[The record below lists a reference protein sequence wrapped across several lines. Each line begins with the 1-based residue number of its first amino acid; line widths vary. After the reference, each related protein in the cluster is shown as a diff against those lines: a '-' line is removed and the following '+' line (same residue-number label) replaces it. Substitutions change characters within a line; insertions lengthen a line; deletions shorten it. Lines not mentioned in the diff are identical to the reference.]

1 MIVTLADLPRLTQA
15 IFAPNTHLDVS
26 RGVAEITDP
35 VYPTWP
41 EELPWNI
48 LTKLKRQMTLSGCTR
63 VIFEPPF
70 LAAPAYSGELVGVEV
85 CTHHVAFRAIDLGV
99 FAGRGVFAL
108 KFNTMADQETF
119 ARMLAER
126 RDAE

>member
-1 MIVTLADLPRLTQA
+1 MIVTLADLPRVTQA
-15 IFAPNTHLDVS
+15 IFAPNTCLDVS

-41 EELPWNI
+41 EELPWSI
-48 LTKLKRQMTLSGCTR
+48 LAKLKRQMTLTGFTR
-63 VIFEPPF
+63 VLFQPPYPVAPDAEP
-70 LAAPAYSGELVGVEV
+70 LV
-85 CTHHVAFRAIDLGV
+85 HDIAFRAIDLGV